1 MSFGDKLFDIV
12 QTSITE
18 DICFPEEEGY
28 TFALATTTPAPAIPV
43 CNSTG
48 MCVQMPGIVL
58 PDGGYS
64 YVMNRDRF
72 PEGFFDAKPS
82 DEPLALAPSKDEN
95 NEPDATVEESSVT
108 SLLNKA
114 VENPG
119 TTALALG
126 ALGLVSYGAYRLY
139 NSLFGKKA
147 EREQVAPKAE
157 KQQTLDKTIDAL
169 SSALDETRTDIDK
182 LFTQQFDFSLGS
194 KRKEAPQNAL
204 DNHDAETSE
213 KPAKKKKLV

>member
-1 MSFGDKLFDIV
+1 MSFGDNFLNFE
-12 QTSITE
+12 QTSIA
-18 DICFPEEEGY
+18 DICLPEDKPVP
-28 TFALATTTPAPAIPV
+28 AIPAPSIPV
-43 CNSTG
+43 CNSAG
-48 MCVQMPGIVL
+48 MCLKIPGIKTES
-58 PDGGYS
+58 GSYMYS
-64 YVMNRDRF
+64 MNRELF
-72 PEGFFDAKPS
+72 PEGFFSAKPS
-82 DEPLALAPSKDEN
+82 DEPLAPPKDEN
-95 NEPDATVEESSVT
+95 NEPDPTVEESSVT

-126 ALGLVSYGAYRLY
+126 AFGLVSYGAYKLY
-139 NSLFGKKA
+139 HSLFGKKA
-147 EREQVAPKAE
+147 EREQVASKAE